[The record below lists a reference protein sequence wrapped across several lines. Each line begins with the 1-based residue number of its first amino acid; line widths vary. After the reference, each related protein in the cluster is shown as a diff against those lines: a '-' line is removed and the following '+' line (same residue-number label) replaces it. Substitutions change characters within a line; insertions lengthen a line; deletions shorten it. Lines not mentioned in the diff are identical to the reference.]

1 MQTKYWAH
9 YDERSGNIL
18 GLYNSKV
25 HSVNSIPGPSVV
37 ITVGQRNLITQR
49 PSTFLVVNGVLED
62 KGATVTSGQSDLTEL
77 EASVKHEYAEIVGA
91 GIKLDDLYYFAD
103 DEASAHI
110 TQCLALSAH
119 DQTQFKLKA
128 RDKNG
133 IKYVDVNVRQLVK
146 VAKAVN
152 EVRTKAKERLLQ
164 ENASVRKLVS

>member
-9 YDERSGNIL
+9 YDAHSGNIL

-25 HSVNSIPGPSVV
+25 HGINSIPGPSIV

-62 KGATVTSGQSDLTEL
+62 TGAKVNSGPSDLTEL
-77 EASVKHEYAEIVGA
+77 ESSVKNDYVKAIGA
-91 GIKLDDLYYFAD
+91 GVELDGLYYFAD

-110 TQCLALSAH
+110 TQCLALAAH
-119 DQTQFKLKA
+119 DQSQFKLKA
-128 RDKNG
+128 RDKNETR
-133 IKYVDVNVRQLVK
+133 YVDVNVKQLVK

-152 EVRTKAKERLLQ
+152 ELRTKAKKEQLD
-164 ENASVRKLVS
+164 ENASVRTLVS